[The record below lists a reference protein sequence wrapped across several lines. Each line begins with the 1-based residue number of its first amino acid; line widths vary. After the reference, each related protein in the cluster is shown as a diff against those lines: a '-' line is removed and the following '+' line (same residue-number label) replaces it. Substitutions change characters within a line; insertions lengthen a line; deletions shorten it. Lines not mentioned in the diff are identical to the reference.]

1 MFRSAQG
8 DVVRLSMV
16 VLGLAGLAPLPAL
29 AEEPFEG
36 RGYFVACGEE
46 GCFLNAAG
54 FDLFVGSDQ
63 GAGLLAD
70 LPMLAAVAVRG
81 SLSDIGD
88 SSAALRLEAVERVA
102 DDLYEG
108 NLQAMQGD
116 WHPVGEANPFTIG
129 IYGMDWTEMLM
140 EEEQDRF
147 MMSVGESCADGTVHQ
162 GMVISLYRYGDDPA
176 ADACW
181 GMDYIDD
188 GRMSLRDLSGD
199 FGLVDFERVL
209 E

>member
-1 MFRSAQG
+1 M
-8 DVVRLSMV
+8 RLSV
-16 VLGLAGLAPLPAL
+16 VFFALAGVAPLSAL
-29 AEEPFEG
+29 AQEPFEG

-46 GCFLNAAG
+46 GCFLNVAG
-54 FDLFVGSDQ
+54 FDLFVAADQ
-63 GAGLLAD
+63 GAEMLAD
-70 LPMLAAVAVRG
+70 LPMLAAVEVWG
-81 SLSDIGD
+81 SLSEIGD

-116 WHPVGEANPFTIG
+116 WRPVGEANPFVIG
-129 IYGMDWTEMLM
+129 IYGMAWTEILM

-147 MMSVGESCADGTVHQ
+147 MMSVGEACADGVTYA
-162 GMVISLYRYGDDPA
+162 GMAISLYRYGDDPG

-181 GMDYIDD
+181 GMEFIDD
-188 GRMSLRDLSGD
+188 ARMSLRDLSGD
-199 FGLVDFERVL
+199 FGVVDFERVI